1 MFWSRAARLLCLLSF
16 RRSVLFLCNKERHG
30 RVRAEC
36 VQSVCRVYG
45 ARALRSL
52 LNMSVSR
59 LARGC
64 SRLFLLELEA
74 RAEPLCFSLSSERSA
89 STRADAEAV
98 RRAFGSARIFSLL
111 VDGGGG
117 GGRVQRAR
125 SHAELMKTLH
135 AQLPPECSFSPLTS
149 FLPGAKDSLI
159 RGFFLRDESA
169 SNSTERLLSDF
180 KQSHSLSVFSYERD
194 CDGQY
199 WWCQEM
205 FRSPATEPEAGQNQ
219 RFYVTPTTAPEHHP
233 AILNIINSDVFYR
246 LEDAYQVLKECRNII
261 PESKAVLEIVDQQ
274 LEACRQD
281 KGFPVIV
288 LEGLDATGKSTLTE
302 SLQKALGATL
312 LKSPPQCLAPYR
324 QRFDSEPPLIRRAFY
339 ALGNYIT
346 AAQIRRESS
355 QSPVIVDR
363 YWHSTAAYAIATAV
377 SGPVEKLPSQGS
389 EIYEWPS
396 DLLRPSLVLLLTV
409 SPQERLRRLQH
420 RGLGQTE
427 EETQLEVNHLF
438 RQKVDEAYKRIQN
451 PACVVVD
458 ASPSPDQVLQ
468 QVLRLI
474 RNKCHL

>member
-1 MFWSRAARLLCLLSF
+1 
-16 RRSVLFLCNKERHG
+16 
-30 RVRAEC
+30 
-36 VQSVCRVYG
+36 
-45 ARALRSL
+45 
-52 LNMSVSR
+52 MSVSR

-89 STRADAEAV
+89 STRAGAEAV
-98 RRAFGSARIFSLL
+98 RRAFGSARLFSLL
-111 VDGGGG
+111 VDG

-125 SHAELMKTLH
+125 SLAELAKALH
-135 AQLPPECSFSPLTS
+135 AQLPPDCVSSPLTS

-169 SNSTERLLSDF
+169 SSSTERILSDF
-180 KQSHSLSVFSYERD
+180 KQSHSLSVFSYEREQ
-194 CDGQY
+194 DGDRQS
-199 WWCQEM
+199 WWCREM
-205 FRSPATEPEAGQNQ
+205 FRSPVTEPESGESQ
-219 RFYVTPTTAPEHHP
+219 RFYVTPTTAPEHHL
-233 AILNIINSDVFYR
+233 AMLNMINSDVFYR
-246 LEDAYQVLKECRNII
+246 LEDAYQVLQECKNVI

-274 LEACRQD
+274 LEACRQ
-281 KGFPVIV
+281 KEGFPVIV
-288 LEGLDATGKSTLTE
+288 VEGLDATGKTTLTE
-302 SLQKALGATL
+302 SLQEALGATL

-324 QRFDSEPPLIRRAFY
+324 QHFDSEPPLIRRAFY

-346 AAQIRRESS
+346 AAQIQRESS

-377 SGPVEKLPSQGS
+377 SGPVEKLPALGS

-396 DLLRPSLVLLLTV
+396 DLLRPNLVLLLTV